1 MVSLTGIQS
10 PSQTDGTIE
19 PMNMLI
25 ITIVASFSALLLP
38 FAVVIACF
46 LKRKKAYQQS
56 SNREE
61 MFQNPTFIDQGNE
74 TFSFPSVEEYE
85 QIPADK
91 MLSESQIQNLQK
103 RIKSEGDYESRANFP
118 GEDHTYQGLI

>member
-1 MVSLTGIQS
+1 MVSLTGIQN
-10 PSQTDGTIE
+10 PSQTDGTTE
-19 PMNMLI
+19 PLNMLI

-38 FAVVIACF
+38 FAVVIARF

-91 MLSESQIQNLQK
+91 VTFV
-103 RIKSEGDYESRANFP
+103 Y
-118 GEDHTYQGLI
+118 